1 MKRKK
6 RKTQRKG
13 REWVIIHD
21 ALANILEK
29 MKIFKVTKDHFRQ
42 GYYGRL
48 KDLRREVIRILNA
61 IDEVGTEKM
70 KLDESPLAPDRWE

>member
-6 RKTQRKG
+6 RKNQRQG

-21 ALANILEK
+21 ALANIMER

-48 KDLRREVIRILNA
+48 KDLRREAIRILNA
-61 IDEVGTEKM
+61 IDEMGKERTIE
-70 KLDESPLAPDRWE
+70 ESPLAPDRWE